1 MKLLKLLK
9 KVTAG
14 LLLVFGIPLS
24 IVAVTEIFDRETTPQ
39 DKTDALAAL
48 IILTLPATAVG
59 GWLAWGLSKESQKEI
74 SDRLQSTF
82 YRLLKQGNGQI
93 SILGFAMETHLPAG
107 AAKQYLDEKAKEFNA
122 TFKVSEDGSVFYHFN
137 ELSALPMSESTVF
150 ASVILPND
158 YWTIGSTRDDVLRIQ
173 GTPTQVAQYETLGK
187 EVFYYG
193 SSSNIVF
200 KKGRVV
206 EYNNYHNNLKV
217 FVGPS
222 SPSK

>member
-1 MKLLKLLK
+1 
-9 KVTAG
+9 
-14 LLLVFGIPLS
+14 VF
-24 IVAVTEIFDRETTPQ
+24 
-39 DKTDALAAL
+39 
-48 IILTLPATAVG
+48 
-59 GWLAWGLSKESQKEI
+59 
-74 SDRLQSTF
+74 
-82 YRLLKQGNGQI
+82 
-93 SILGFAMETHLPAG
+93 
-107 AAKQYLDEKAKEFNA
+107 
-122 TFKVSEDGSVFYHFN
+122 FYHFN